1 LSLDRAAFIKAHTQ
15 LAEVPLVPAIKLH
28 LADEATLLWQQIE
41 DDLGV
46 KNLPPPYWAFA
57 WAGGQA
63 VARYLLDNPHIVQG
77 KNVLDFASG
86 SGLIAIA
93 AAKAGAVRVAAND
106 IDPFAFETI
115 QLNAIAND
123 VSITILAEDILA
135 ETSRAHETF
144 DVILAGD
151 VSYERDM
158 AERVTAW
165 LASRAKEGKT
175 VLVGDPGR
183 AYLARES
190 LEPVASYDVPVSFSL
205 ENCEQR
211 TAAVYRFKSV

>member
-1 LSLDRAAFIKAHTQ
+1 LSFDHTAFIKAHTQ
-15 LAEVPLVPAIKLH
+15 LAEVPLTPAIKLH
-28 LADEATLLWQQIE
+28 LADDPTVLWQAIE
-41 DDLGV
+41 DALGI

-63 VARYLLDNPHIVQG
+63 VARYLLDNPHIVQD
-77 KNVLDFASG
+77 KRALDFASG

-93 AAKAGAVRVAAND
+93 AAKAGAASVAAND
-106 IDPFAFETI
+106 IDAFAFEAI
-115 QLNAIAND
+115 SLNATAND
-123 VSITILAEDILA
+123 AFIEIIATDILG
-135 ETSRAHETF
+135 ETSQTHN
-144 DVILAGD
+144 DYNVILAGD

-158 AERVTAW
+158 AAHVTSW
-165 LASRAKEGKT
+165 LAARAKEGKT

-211 TAAVYRFKSV
+211 TAKVYRFKG